1 MPELFM
7 KEIFHV
13 TNKKYYA
20 TRGQYLVVIDSSGNR
35 LVETTIKHNKCRKMF
50 DIELVTIYNIPMSD
64 INNVQIYLDGRR
76 VR

>member
-1 MPELFM
+1 M

-13 TNKKYYA
+13 TNKRYYV

-35 LVETTIKHNKCRKMF
+35 LVETTIKHNSCRKLF
-50 DIELVTIYNIPMSD
+50 DRDLVLLYDVPMWDLNNI
-64 INNVQIYLDGRR
+64 QIYLDGVR

>member
-1 MPELFM
+1 M

-20 TRGQYLVVIDSSGNR
+20 NRGQYLVVIDASGNR
-35 LVETTIKHNKCRKMF
+35 LVETIIKHNKCRKVF
-50 DIELVTIYNIPMSD
+50 DRDLVLLYDIPMSE
-64 INNVQIYLDGRR
+64 INNIAVYLDGRR